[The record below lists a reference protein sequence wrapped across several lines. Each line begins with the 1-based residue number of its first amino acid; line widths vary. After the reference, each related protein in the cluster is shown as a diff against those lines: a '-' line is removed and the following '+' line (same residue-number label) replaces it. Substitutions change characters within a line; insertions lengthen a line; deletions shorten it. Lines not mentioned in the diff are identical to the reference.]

1 MTAKLWKRI
10 RCVGCRQIP
19 GVKAANP
26 ERVLVE
32 VLRHF
37 IDENRHPITG
47 VAHRLGL
54 SYSTLWK
61 VLDREQAPKAGLIS
75 EPR

>member
-1 MTAKLWKRI
+1 
-10 RCVGCRQIP
+10 
-19 GVKAANP
+19 
-26 ERVLVE
+26 VLVE

-54 SYSTLWK
+54 SYSTLRK
-61 VLDREQAPKAGLIS
+61 VLDREQAPKAGLMS

>member
-1 MTAKLWKRI
+1 MRN
-10 RCVGCRQIP
+10 VGCRRIP

-37 IDENRHPITG
+37 IDENRHPIAG

-54 SYSTLWK
+54 SYSTLRK
-61 VLDREQAPKAGLIS
+61 VLDREQAPTAGLIS